1 MGSEQALSRGQR
13 VKVSDL
19 GLSSQPFVVELNIV
33 SGGMVVDAACFG
45 LDSGR
50 KLADE
55 RYMTFFNQPES
66 PCGGVKLAN
75 PHSFRFALD
84 RLPASI
90 DALTVTLGIDG
101 SGAMSALGNCVAR
114 ICTEAG
120 DTVANFAFDGTLFKG
135 ERALMLLELYRKDGQ
150 WRMSPVGQGFNGG
163 LDALVQHFG
172 GAVAAPSAPPATT
185 AAPPPPAPPKVS
197 LSKITLTKPD
207 QTHRISLEKSASAPR
222 KITVKATWTDN
233 GDGEDDNDDLDLRV
247 GVLLPSGKM
256 TFIQAPDRSGAFDAS
271 PYVRHL
277 GDVTSTSAASPATE
291 TVEVN
296 PKIGQ
301 LLGGPVALVFSVYS
315 ALANGA
321 VSVGSMAP
329 KMVMEYGNQTVEC
342 AFDFKN
348 SAAALE
354 SNIYT
359 YVIGV
364 IEIDG
369 DSITL
374 SPSGRTSDPDAEWTP
389 WLTRV
394 GAKINVTMDG
404 PAVFKGNLADKAA
417 KLNTHNPH
425 RYS

>member
-1 MGSEQALSRGQR
+1 MGSEQVLSRGQR
-13 VKVSDL
+13 IKVGDL
-19 GLSSQPFVVELNIV
+19 GLGPQPFVVDLSIV
-33 SGGMVVDAACFG
+33 AGGLVVDAACFG

-66 PCGGVKLAN
+66 PCGGVKLAS

-84 RLPASI
+84 RLPTSI
-90 DALTVTLGIDG
+90 DALIVTLGIDG
-101 SGAMSALGNCVAR
+101 SGVMSALGGSIAK
-114 ICTEAG
+114 ICTGAG
-120 DTVANFAFDGTLFKG
+120 IPVASFAFDGTLFKG
-135 ERALMLLELYRKDGQ
+135 ERAVMLLEFYRKDGQ
-150 WRMSPVGQGFNGG
+150 WRLSPVGQGFNGG

-172 GAVAAPSAPPATT
+172 GAVAAPAPATAT
-185 AAPPPPAPPKVS
+185 TPAPPPPPKVS
-197 LSKITLTKPD
+197 LSKITLTKAN
-207 QTHRISLEKSASAPR
+207 QAHRISLEKTPNAPR

-233 GDGEDDNDDLDLRV
+233 GDGDDDNDDLDLRV
-247 GVLLPSGKM
+247 GILLPSGKM
-256 TFIQAPDRSGAFDAS
+256 SFIQAPDRSGSFDAS

-277 GDVTSTSAASPATE
+277 GDVTSTTVAAPATE

-315 ALANGA
+315 VLANGA

-348 SAAALE
+348 SAAALK

-394 GAKINVTMDG
+394 GARINVTMDG

-417 KLNTHNPH
+417 KLNTHNPR